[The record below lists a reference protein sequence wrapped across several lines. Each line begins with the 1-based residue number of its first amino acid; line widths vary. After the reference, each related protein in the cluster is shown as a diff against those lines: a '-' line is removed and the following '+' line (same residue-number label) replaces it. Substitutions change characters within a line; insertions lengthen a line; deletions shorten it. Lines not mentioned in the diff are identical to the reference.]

1 MLSCVPVVGE
11 TSSTHHLKK
20 QTKKKTVAGKK
31 KKKKAPSA
39 RVQHTAQAFVASLD
53 LKAMATQLL
62 QNRSKAA
69 YDGVEKY
76 ALSHPNEAGS
86 LAWFVIGYAHQV
98 DNEYAQSI
106 PALTRAKEH
115 AEELD
120 DYVTYFLGKA
130 YNSTSDWQNAVKTL
144 QDFTTKHPDSLFRR
158 DAGVL

>member
-1 MLSCVPVVGE
+1 MLCCVSADAQ
-11 TSSTHHLKK
+11 TSSTHHAKK
-20 QTKKKTVAGKK
+20 QTKKKTVTGKK
-31 KKKKAPSA
+31 KKGGPSA

-53 LKAMATQLL
+53 LKAMVTQLL

-76 ALSHPNEAGS
+76 AVAHPNEAGS

-106 PALTRAKEH
+106 PPLTRAKEH

-120 DYVTYFLGKA
+120 D
-130 YNSTSDWQNAVKTL
+130 
-144 QDFTTKHPDSLFRR
+144 
-158 DAGVL
+158 